1 MKKKPAL
8 FRKNGQKQDSIAYL
22 FVLPA
27 LIFFFAFVLFPAI
40 ATFRL
45 AFYDWDFLSEDKT
58 FVGFNNFAKLF
69 HMQEFYLVLGNTAL
83 YTFITVIFKV
93 FGGILLANFVFM
105 HVKGKVKSFIM
116 ESALFMPIVIPMSVL
131 AMIFNNMFDTEYGIV
146 NGILKVFNANPVGW
160 LTDVNV
166 AFFTVMFL
174 DIFKGIG
181 FFFMISLVAMRNIPK
196 SYYEAAKIDGAS
208 NFKIFLKITFPL
220 IGNSLVFL
228 LVTAFLSSFQVFEPI
243 YLLLEGKFGDTKIT
257 ISYMLWQQAFIYRD
271 VGVAST
277 IAIVIFIIALAA
289 TLAQMFFTRKLT
301 YANDAG

>member
-1 MKKKPAL
+1 MKIKPAK
-8 FRKNGQKQDSIAYL
+8 RRRNGEKYDYIAYL

-27 LIFFFAFVLFPAI
+27 LIFFLGFVLFPAI

-45 AFYDWDFLSEDKT
+45 AFFDWDFLSESKT
-58 FVGFNNFAKLF
+58 FVGFDNFVKLF
-69 HMQEFYLVLGNTAL
+69 HMREFYLVLGNTAL
-83 YTFITVIFKV
+83 YTCITVIIKV
-93 FGGILLANFVFM
+93 FGGILIANFVFM
-105 HVKGKVKSFIM
+105 RVKGRVKAFIM
-116 ESALFMPIVIPMSVL
+116 ESALFMPIVIPMSVV

-146 NGILKVFNANPVGW
+146 NGILKIFHANPVGW
-160 LTDVNV
+160 LTDVNI

-196 SYYEAAKIDGAS
+196 TFYEAAKIDGAN
-208 NFKIFLKITFPL
+208 NFKLFTKITFPL

-289 TLAQMFFTRKLT
+289 TLAQIFFTRKFT
-301 YANDAG
+301 YSDETK